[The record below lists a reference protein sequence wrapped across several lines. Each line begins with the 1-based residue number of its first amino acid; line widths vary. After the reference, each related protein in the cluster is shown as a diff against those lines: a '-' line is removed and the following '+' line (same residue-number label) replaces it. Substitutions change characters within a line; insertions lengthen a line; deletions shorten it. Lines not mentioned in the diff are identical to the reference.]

1 MKFFEF
7 FDNLDKITIDERK
20 NNLIPANRPY
30 IEKINKVEDIKQ
42 YKRNYYINNIEIYR
56 ERNTQYR
63 QSKKLE
69 KKNVN
74 KDPSM
79 V

>member
-7 FDNLDKITIDERK
+7 FDRLDKITIDERK

-30 IEKINKVEDIKQ
+30 IEKPNKTNDIKQ

-74 KDPSM
+74 KDPST

>member
-7 FDNLDKITIDERK
+7 FDQLDKITIDERK
-20 NNLIPANRPY
+20 NNFIPVNRPF
-30 IEKINKVEDIKQ
+30 IEKINKVDDIKQ
-42 YKRNYYINNIEIYR
+42 YKRNYYLNNIEIYR
-56 ERNTQYR
+56 ERNRQYR
-63 QSKKLE
+63 ESKKLE

-74 KDPSM
+74 KHPST